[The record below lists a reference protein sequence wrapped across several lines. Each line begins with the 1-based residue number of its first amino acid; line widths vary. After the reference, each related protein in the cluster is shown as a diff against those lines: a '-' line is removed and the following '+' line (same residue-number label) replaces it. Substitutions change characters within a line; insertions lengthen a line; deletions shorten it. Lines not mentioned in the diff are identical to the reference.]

1 MLNFKTKVLIADD
14 DPTTRAFILILLK
27 EIGFEYIEDVKDGCQ
42 ALQILQKNNDF
53 GLVLSDWN
61 MPVMDG
67 FDLLKKV
74 RGDQNLKDLPFILIS
89 AEARKEKIVEAIK
102 AGVDTY
108 IVKPLTEAILLEKL
122 EKLAQKKPF
131 LKE

>member
-74 RGDQNLKDLPFILIS
+74 RGDQNL
-89 AEARKEKIVEAIK
+89 
-102 AGVDTY
+102 
-108 IVKPLTEAILLEKL
+108 
-122 EKLAQKKPF
+122 
-131 LKE
+131 

>member
-1 MLNFKTKVLIADD
+1 M
-14 DPTTRAFILILLK
+14 
-27 EIGFEYIEDVKDGCQ
+27 
-42 ALQILQKNNDF
+42 
-53 GLVLSDWN
+53 
-61 MPVMDG
+61 
-67 FDLLKKV
+67 
-74 RGDQNLKDLPFILIS
+74 IS